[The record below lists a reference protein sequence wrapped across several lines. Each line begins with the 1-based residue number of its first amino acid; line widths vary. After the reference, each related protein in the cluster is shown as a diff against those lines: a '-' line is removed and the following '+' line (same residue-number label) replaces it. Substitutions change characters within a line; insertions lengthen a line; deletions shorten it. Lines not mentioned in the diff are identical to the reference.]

1 MLNSSFG
8 RYTALAAFAAI
19 AFATPAPAKGN
30 GAAAAAATARIGNEE
45 GGADG
50 GRFMADG
57 FFSVDRGSWTNDDAG
72 RLRVCTTMKGD
83 DIVFKACMGSS
94 ERLLPDEYLSR
105 IVNSKSKFI
114 YAGMSRGPYNSVTI
128 YYRAVDKAML
138 DEGF

>member
-1 MLNSSFG
+1 MITGHLMLNSSFG
-8 RYTALAAFAAI
+8 RYAALAAFVAI
-19 AFATPAPAKGN
+19 AFPAKGN
-30 GAAAAAATARIGNEE
+30 GAAVMAAANQSE
-45 GGADG
+45 GDADG
-50 GRFMADG
+50 GRFLADG